1 MREEQRN
8 YERNTYKFLIVNLLL
23 IAILFILFLLGIS
36 ISELN
41 NLLFAF
47 SISTVIM
54 LVVEHG

>member
-1 MREEQRN
+1 MREILTSRSG
-8 YERNTYKFLIVNLLL
+8 KFLIVNLLL

-41 NLLFAF
+41 NLLLAF